1 VKRAGRTGRVAGH
14 HGLALLAVVIAGLIV
29 AAIDGATNAPARETC
44 RVPRLTGLTLETARG
59 AATRAGCRLHRTG
72 AVLKLASVQ
81 TVGRQTPAPGH
92 RAASVTVWTNP
103 LCFGIAAY
111 PPAFKE
117 PRPTAGRT
125 ELVSGFFLVGGPL
138 VRFSTRHCS
147 RPPSVPEA
155 GTVVVTDASGIVVAR
170 QSSHQGDFVKV
181 PLAPGTYKVSGTFNE
196 ASFNGVHP
204 KKIQQVVI
212 PSGEAV
218 RQDFFLD
225 VP

>member
-1 VKRAGRTGRVAGH
+1 M
-14 HGLALLAVVIAGLIV
+14 AGLIM
-29 AAIDGATNAPARETC
+29 AASSDAAGAPAGSTC

-59 AATRAGCRLHRTG
+59 AATRAGCQLRRKG

-155 GTVVVTDASGIVVAR
+155 ETVVVTDASGIVVAR